1 MDAINLIHRYN
12 QGRIDIAQTG
22 IFTCIDE
29 EDVKNTSHFA
39 MWMFG
44 AKSVLKGGL
53 QLGATYIYAYNRE
66 FGVPDGFDED
76 DKPSMVLLLPDGDY
90 VFVYEIEGL

>member
-1 MDAINLIHRYN
+1 MEAINLIHRYN
-12 QGRIDIAQTG
+12 SGKIDIDQTG

-29 EDVKNTSHFA
+29 EDVKNTAHFSK
-39 MWMFG
+39 WMFG
-44 AKSVLKGGL
+44 AKTVLKGGL

-66 FGVPDGFDED
+66 FGAPDGFEVDDE
-76 DKPSMVLLLPDGDY
+76 PAMVLLLPDGDY